1 MVDFETINLETE
13 NEFETYKL
21 NDPEVL
27 VFLSINEKTINKDF
41 LEFFTI

>member
-1 MVDFETINLETE
+1 MVNIETFDYDAEKE
-13 NEFETYKL
+13 YETYKL

-27 VFLSINEKTINKDF
+27 VFLSVNEKAINKDF

>member
-1 MVDFETINLETE
+1 MVDLKAINSETE
-13 NEFETYKL
+13 IEFETYKL